1 MKRVDINVK
10 VTEKMYHGG
19 YWLATS
25 SGRMESRMN
34 TNEVNTNYSSV
45 QTDYSAY
52 KNTAVSNKNDNT
64 DKVTDKKNN
73 TSNNSS
79 SGVVY
84 ESTNIKNMS
93 KEDRTA
99 LVQKLKADA
108 DARVANLKSLVEKMF
123 LKQSEKAS
131 FASDTD
137 MWRFLASGDFT
148 VDAETK
154 AAAQEA
160 ISEDGY
166 WGVEQTSQR
175 IFDMAV
181 ALSGGESGQMDK
193 MLEAFKKGFKQATDT
208 WGKELPDIS
217 QKTYAA
223 VMEKFENYKN
233 ENAAATENTNA

>member
-1 MKRVDINVK
+1 
-10 VTEKMYHGG
+10 
-19 YWLATS
+19 
-25 SGRMESRMN
+25 MN
-34 TNEVNTNYSSV
+34 TNEINTNYSNV

-52 KNTAVSNKNDNT
+52 KNAGTVSSKTETADKT
-64 DKVTDKKNN
+64 ADKVTDKTTTSAKN
-73 TSNNSS
+73 T

-93 KEDRTA
+93 KEDRAA

-108 DARVANLKSLVEKMF
+108 DAKVANLKSLVEKMF
-123 LKQSEKAS
+123 LKQSEKS
-131 FASDTD
+131 CFANDTE

-181 ALSGGESGQMDK
+181 ALSGGDSEQMDK
-193 MLEAFKKGFKQATDT
+193 MLAAFQKGFKQATDT

-223 VMEKFENYKN
+223 VMEKFENFKN
-233 ENAAATENTNA
+233 ENNKTTVAATENTTA